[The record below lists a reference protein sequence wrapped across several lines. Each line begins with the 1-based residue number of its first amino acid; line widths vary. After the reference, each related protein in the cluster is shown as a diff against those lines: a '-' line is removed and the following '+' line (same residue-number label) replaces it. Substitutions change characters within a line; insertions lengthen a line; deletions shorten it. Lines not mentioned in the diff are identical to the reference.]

1 MPSKSIAL
9 VTGANKG
16 IGLSIARQ
24 LGQRGFAVWLGCRD
38 PDRGEAAAIE
48 LRDAGVDAHAIT
60 LDVTDGDSVA
70 AAAAHLEERAG
81 VLDVLVN
88 NAGISVGRPPPGVIG
103 EAIDDVRAMFEV
115 NTLGPLRVTQAMLPL
130 LRKSSAPRVVMMSS
144 GLGSIF
150 DTADM
155 ASLIWTVDAAG
166 YSASKAALNM
176 LTVKL
181 AKALLADGVKVN
193 AADPG
198 YTATDL
204 NGHSGPR
211 TVEEAAAI
219 AVELATLGPL
229 GPTGGFFN
237 DGHAGRMARYRW

>member
-1 MPSKSIAL
+1 MSDKTNAL

-16 IGLSIARQ
+16 IGLAIARQ
-24 LGQRGFAVWLGCRD
+24 LGERGVAIWLGCRD
-38 PDRGEAAAIE
+38 ADRGEKAAAS
-48 LRDAGVDAHAIT
+48 LRAGGVDARSIT
-60 LDVTDGDSVA
+60 LDVADGGSVTA
-70 AAAAHLEERAG
+70 AVARLEEEAG

-88 NAGISVGRPPPGVIG
+88 NAGISVGGPPPKVI
-103 EAIDDVRAMFEV
+103 EESIDDVRAMFEV
-115 NTLGPLRVTQAMLPL
+115 NTLGPLRVTQALLPL
-130 LRKSSAPRVVMMSS
+130 LRKSTAPRIVMMSS
-144 GLGSIF
+144 GLGSIS

-155 ASLIWTVDAAG
+155 TSLIWNVGAAG

-181 AKALLADGVKVN
+181 AKALLADGIKVN

-204 NGHSGPR
+204 NGHTGTR

-237 DGHAGRMARYRW
+237 DGHADKMGRYRW

>member
-1 MPSKSIAL
+1 MPDKTVAL

-16 IGLSIARQ
+16 IGLQIARR
-24 LGQRGFAVWLGCRD
+24 LGEREFAVWLGCRD
-38 PDRGEAAAIE
+38 RDRGEAAATQ
-48 LRDAGVDAHAIT
+48 LRNAGVDARAIT

-70 AAAAHLEERAG
+70 QAAARLEEESR

-88 NAGISVGRPPPGVIG
+88 NAGISIGGPPPAVTE
-103 EAIDDVRAMFEV
+103 EAINDVRAMLEV
-115 NTLGPLRVTQAMLPL
+115 NTLGPLRVTQALLPL
-130 LRKSSAPRVVMMSS
+130 LRKSTAPRIVMMSS
-144 GLGSIF
+144 GLGSIS

-155 ASLIWTVDAAG
+155 ASLIWSVDAAG

-181 AKALLADGVKVN
+181 AKALLADGIKVN

-204 NGHSGPR
+204 NGHSGTR
-211 TVEEAAAI
+211 TVEQAAAI
-219 AVELATLGPL
+219 AVKLATLDPT

-237 DGHAGRMARYRW
+237 DGYAGETGRYQW

>member
-1 MPSKSIAL
+1 MPDKTIAL

-16 IGLSIARQ
+16 IGLEIARQ
-24 LGQRGFAVWLGCRD
+24 LGVGGIAVWLGCRD
-38 PDRGEAAAIE
+38 PDRGEAALAG
-48 LRDAGVDAHAIT
+48 LRGAGVDARAIA

-70 AAAAHLEERAG
+70 QAAARLEREAG

-88 NAGISVGRPPPGVIG
+88 NAGISVGGPPPSVTE
-103 EAIDDVRAMFEV
+103 EAIDDVRTMLEV
-115 NTLGPLRVTQAMLPL
+115 NTLGPLRVTQAFLPL
-130 LRKSSAPRVVMMSS
+130 LKKSGGARIVMMSS
-144 GLGSIF
+144 GLGSIS
-150 DTADM
+150 DTGDM
-155 ASLIWTVDAAG
+155 ASLIWDVGAAG

-181 AKALLADGVKVN
+181 AKALLADRIKVN

-204 NGHSGPR
+204 NGHSGTR
-211 TVEEAAAI
+211 TVEEAAGI
-219 AVELATLGPL
+219 AVALATLGPL

-237 DGHAGRMARYRW
+237 DGHAGKLDRYRW

>member
-1 MPSKSIAL
+1 MPSRTIAL
-9 VTGANKG
+9 ITGANKG
-16 IGLSIARQ
+16 IGLAIARQ
-24 LGQRGFAVWLGCRD
+24 LGERQFALWLGCRD
-38 PDRGEAAAIE
+38 AERGEAAAAG
-48 LRDAGVDAHAIT
+48 LRDAGMDARTIT

-70 AAAAHLEERAG
+70 RAAGRLGEEAG

-88 NAGISVGRPPPGVIG
+88 NAGISVGGPPPGVTE
-103 EAIDDVRAMFEV
+103 EAIDDVRAMFEI
-115 NTLGPLRVTQAMLPL
+115 NTLGPLRVTQALLPL
-130 LRKSSAPRVVMMSS
+130 LRKSAAPRVVMMSS
-144 GLGSIF
+144 GLGSIS
-150 DTADM
+150 DTAVM
-155 ASLIWTVDAAG
+155 ASLIWSVDAAG

-181 AKALLADGVKVN
+181 AKALLADGIKVN

-204 NGHSGPR
+204 NGHSGTR

-229 GPTGGFFN
+229 APTGGFFN
-237 DGHAGRMARYRW
+237 DGHAGQMARYRW